1 MGSDQ
6 STFSEG
12 GLGRSKQDPSKFSTS
27 RPIGE
32 ASTPSEL
39 AVLCSEGSGGWLLS
53 SHIVWVLEQV
63 NRTSRTSVA
72 LCLNAAT
79 VNDLKGLQQK
89 RNLRE
94 VKKLIFILNVGI
106 DYRGT
111 FVSSASKSGCHWAL
125 AVVDI
130 AARGNPTTIYCDSL
144 GWECPQNFGT
154 CVQPFLQF
162 FGCGVPSM
170 LVALAHDTTA
180 QNGPHQCTHLCLNYP
195 LQTCG
200 NVCGVIAVI
209 AAVIA
214 AQDD

>member
-1 MGSDQ
+1 MDHAKKVYIEFAVFRGFRGLASVKPYRLGTR
-6 STFSEG
+6 SSEPNIQDI
-12 GLGRSKQDPSKFSTS
+12 GRSLP
-27 RPIGE
+27 E
-32 ASTPSEL
+32 
-39 AVLCSEGSGGWLLS
+39 CS
-53 SHIVWVLEQV
+53 H
-63 NRTSRTSVA
+63 
-72 LCLNAAT
+72 C
-79 VNDLKGLQQK
+79 LKGLQQK
-89 RNLRE
+89 RNLRD